1 MALPVDRPV
10 EGPVDQP
17 VRPVEPA
24 RTGGAPARAAGRLSA
39 RPTIEDVAH
48 YAGVSRGT
56 VSRVL
61 NGGHHVRPSVV
72 ANVNDAIEVLGY
84 SVNQAARNLAAG
96 RTGSVAFV
104 VSEHQEHIFE
114 DPNYVLFVSVFGK
127 ELRRRGRHL
136 LLTAAEDTEE
146 EIFIGNYL
154 SAGHVDGALLALPHA
169 DEPLLARLAQ
179 SRLPL
184 VVIGR
189 PLGYENELSWV
200 AVDDCAAA
208 YEMVNYLVERS
219 YQRIAMVTGPLNT
232 SGGRDRFEGYKKALG
247 SAFAPHLV
255 AEGDWSLG
263 SGRAGTEQI
272 LARDQGTDAIFAAS
286 DLMAIGAMAALREA
300 GRRIPDDVAVA
311 GFDDSVAGALADPPL
326 TTVRQPCTEIALEA
340 LRILD
345 DLMEDRSRPAEH
357 VVLPTEFVPRR
368 SA

>member
-1 MALPVDRPV
+1 MSIPAERSPLGPSTERARPGLQLQRHSV
-10 EGPVDQP
+10 
-17 VRPVEPA
+17 
-24 RTGGAPARAAGRLSA
+24 
-39 RPTIEDVAH
+39 RPTIEDVAQF
-48 YAGVSRGT
+48 AGVSRGT

-61 NGGHHVRPSVV
+61 NGGRHVRPSVV
-72 ANVNDAIEVLGY
+72 ATVNAAIETLGY

-104 VSEHQEHIFE
+104 ISEHQEHIFE

-169 DEPLLARLAQ
+169 DEPLLARLVQ

-200 AVDDCAAA
+200 AIDDDAAA
-208 YEMVNYLVERS
+208 YGIVSYLVGRHRS
-219 YQRIAMVTGPLNT
+219 RIATVTGPLNT
-232 SGGRDRFEGYKKALG
+232 SGGRDRFEGYKKAVG
-247 SAFAPHLV
+247 PGFQAGLV
-255 AEGDWSLG
+255 AEGDWSLE
-263 SGRAGTEQI
+263 SGRVGAQKI
-272 LARDQGTDAIFAAS
+272 LARHGDIDALFAAS
-286 DLMAIGAMAALREA
+286 DLMALGAMAALREA
-300 GRRIPDDVAVA
+300 GKRVPQDVAVA
-311 GFDDSVAGALADPPL
+311 GFDDSVAATLADPPL
-326 TTVRQPCTEIALEA
+326 TTVRHPCEDIAMEA

-345 DLMEDRSRPAEH
+345 DHMEGRSSEPEH
-357 VVLPTEFVPRR
+357 VVLPTEFVRR
-368 SA
+368 KSA

>member
-1 MALPVDRPV
+1 MAISAERPPLGPG
-10 EGPVDQP
+10 EGEGAGLEGHRQP
-17 VRPVEPA
+17 
-24 RTGGAPARAAGRLSA
+24 A
-39 RPTIEDVAH
+39 RPTIEDVAQF
-48 YAGVSRGT
+48 AGVSRGT

-61 NGGHHVRPSVV
+61 NGGRHVRPAVV
-72 ANVNDAIEVLGY
+72 ASVNSAIETLGY

-154 SAGHVDGALLALPHA
+154 CAGHVDGALLALPHA

-189 PLGYENELSWV
+189 PLGYEEELSWV
-200 AVDDCAAA
+200 AIDDDASA
-208 YEMVNYLVERS
+208 YGVVNYLVRRG
-219 YQRIAMVTGPLNT
+219 QRRIGTVTGPLNT
-232 SGGRDRFEGYKKALG
+232 SGGRDRFEGYRKAVG
-247 SAFAPHLV
+247 PRFRSSFV
-255 AEGDWSLG
+255 AEGDWSLE

-272 LARDQGTDAIFAAS
+272 LSRHQDLDGLFAAS
-286 DLMAIGAMAALREA
+286 DLMALGALAALRDA
-300 GRRIPDDVAVA
+300 GRRVPQDVVVA
-311 GFDDSVAGALADPPL
+311 GFDDSVAASLADPPL
-326 TTVRQPCTEIALEA
+326 TTVRHPCEEIALEA

-345 DLMEDRSRPAEH
+345 DLMEGRSTGPEH
-357 VVLPTEFVPRR
+357 VVLPTEFVRRR